1 MWSLR
6 VRATTSPSGATQ
18 IAVLYPRSSA
28 RSYSDACTNAPVSAA
43 MRAANCVVGP
53 SGMASAFSCA
63 AATPS
68 SVMAK

>member
-6 VRATTSPSGATQ
+6 VRATSSPSGATQ
-18 IAVLYPRSSA
+18 IAVLKPSPSSLA

-53 SGMASAFSCA
+53 SGMRLRLRRA
-63 AATPS
+63 AADP
-68 SVMAK
+68 VRR